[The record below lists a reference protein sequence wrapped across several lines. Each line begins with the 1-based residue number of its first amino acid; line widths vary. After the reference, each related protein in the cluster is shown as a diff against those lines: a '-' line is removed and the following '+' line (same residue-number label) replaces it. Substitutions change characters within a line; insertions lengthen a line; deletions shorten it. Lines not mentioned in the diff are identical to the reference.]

1 MEKVN
6 AKDLAMT
13 GGSLRHFER
22 VIPPAEHAGV
32 GAALR
37 RVFHMNGEARSLK
50 QFEDLLSLLDGKTAG
65 INPRRASRDR
75 G

>member
-13 GGSLRHFER
+13 GDSLRRFER

-37 RVFHMNGEARSLK
+37 RAFHMNGEARSLK
-50 QFEDLLSLLDGKTAG
+50 NFEDLLARL
-65 INPRRASRDR
+65 N
-75 G
+75 